1 MKILSFIT
9 ILFFSSASL
18 AQTVVP
24 LSQGQEAP
32 FDGVLLDKDA
42 AAEILA
48 KDEMSEESCDAKTE
62 YKVGKAVSECELY
75 KGIAESKLETE
86 INKNVELLSIKNG
99 EIDRLNVALE
109 KSGTNWGPMWFV
121 GGAAIGV
128 ATSLVIFFI
137 SVQTVN
143 ADVTDL

>member
-42 AAEILA
+42 AAEILV

>member
-9 ILFFSSASL
+9 ILFFSFASI

-24 LSQGQEAP
+24 LAQGQEAP

-75 KGIAESKLETE
+75 KGISESKLETE
-86 INKNVELLSIKNG
+86 INKNIELLSIY
-99 EIDRLNVALE
+99 IV
-109 KSGTNWGPMWFV
+109 
-121 GGAAIGV
+121 
-128 ATSLVIFFI
+128 FI
-137 SVQTVN
+137 Q
-143 ADVTDL
+143 

>member
-1 MKILSFIT
+1 VKILSLAIV
-9 ILFFSSASL
+9 LFFSFASL

-24 LSQGQEAP
+24 LAQGQEAP

-75 KGIAESKLETE
+75 KGISESKLETE
-86 INKNVELLSIKNG
+86 INKNIELLSIKNG

-143 ADVTDL
+143 TDVTDL